1 MTTTSA
7 TRLERE
13 GLVMTRLLFVDD
25 DHRLL
30 RALQQ
35 SLRRQLDWELRFA
48 SSATEA
54 LEILESWPCDAVISD
69 MRMPSVD
76 GSQLLKRVRALQPAA
91 LRIVLS
97 GHMDDAAAAR
107 SAALAHRFLSK
118 PIETEALIATLRRS
132 LELREQLQSDP
143 MRRCLGSMAAL
154 PSLPATCAAID
165 HALRDDNTPT
175 RELSEIIQRD
185 VAMTAKVLQL
195 VNSSFLGLP
204 RKVVNV
210 EQAVRSLGINA
221 MRSLVLANALFE
233 QLAGADATLLESE
246 QAQAML
252 LSRYARRFPLSA
264 RQAEIAGTAALL
276 HNAGQLALIS
286 RLPHEYRA
294 NREYAQR
301 SGIGIA
307 AAERA
312 RLGVTSAEIGAYLL
326 SLWGL
331 PFEVI
336 EAVGAQEEPAKGL
349 TELDPCSVIWL
360 MKGLIEESL
369 AEDTESNPRVDEVAK
384 RLGVTETV
392 ESIRDALAIER
403 FERMAS

>member
-1 MTTTSA
+1 
-7 TRLERE
+7 
-13 GLVMTRLLFVDD
+13 MTRLLFVDD

-35 SLRRQLDWELRFA
+35 SLSRQKDWELRFA

-54 LEILESWPCDAVISD
+54 LEVLGSWPCDAVVSD
-69 MRMPSVD
+69 MRMPGVD
-76 GSQLLKRVRALQPAA
+76 GSELLKRVRALQPSS

-132 LELREQLQSDP
+132 IELRDQFQSDP

-154 PSLPATCAAID
+154 PSLPATCAAIN

-175 RELSEIIQRD
+175 REVSKIIEAD
-185 VAMTAKVLQL
+185 AAMTAKVLQL
-195 VNSSFLGLP
+195 VNSSFFGLQ

-210 EQAVRSLGINA
+210 EQAIRYLGLNA
-221 MRSLVLANALFE
+221 MRSLVVANALFE
-233 QLAGADATLLESE
+233 QLADGDATRLEAE
-246 QAQAML
+246 QAQAL
-252 LSRYARRFPLSA
+252 VLARHLRRFPLSA
-264 RQAEIAGTAALL
+264 RQAEIAATAALL
-276 HNAGQLALIS
+276 HNVGQLALIS
-286 RLPHEYRA
+286 RQPHEYRA
-294 NREYAQR
+294 NREYAETHGV
-301 SGIGIA
+301 SIA

-312 RLGVTSAEIGAYLL
+312 RLGVTGAEIGAYLL

-336 EAVGAQEEPAKGL
+336 EAVGVQQAPAEGL
-349 TELDPCSVIWL
+349 TALDPCSAIWL
-360 MKGLIEESL
+360 GKELLRESQSENVQL
-369 AEDTESNPRVDEVAK
+369 DPRVEEVAK
-384 RLGVTETV
+384 RLGVADAV
-392 ESIRDALAIER
+392 ESIRDAIAIER
-403 FERMAS
+403 FERLAS